1 MADRTKK
8 WIADKMKVLMKTKPL
23 EKIRVTEIC
32 KLAEIERPTFY
43 YHFKDKYDLV
53 VWIFLNDAYET
64 DVISVESAVK
74 GIAKMRNEFI
84 FYKRAYDDVSQNA
97 LWQYML
103 EFFVKR
109 YESEARKKLNTDVL
123 DTQLKYSIRLYC
135 YGCVGMT
142 KEWLLN
148 DNTTSAE
155 TVVCMMFESM
165 PDVMKKVYFYDR
177 KSDKE

>member
-1 MADRTKK
+1 MADRTKI
-8 WIADKMKVLMKTKPL
+8 WIADKLKQLMTEKPL
-23 EKIRVTEIC
+23 DKIRVTEVC

-53 VWIFLNDAYET
+53 AWIFLNNAYKT
-64 DVISVESAVK
+64 DVVSLKSSAE
-74 GIAKMRNEFI
+74 AMANMRQEFI

-103 EFFVKR
+103 EYFVKR
-109 YESEARKKLNTDVL
+109 YETEAIKKIGNDVL
-123 DTQLKYSIRLYC
+123 DTQLRYSIRLYC

-142 KEWLLN
+142 KEWLLY

-155 TVVCMMFESM
+155 TIVGMMFESM
-165 PDVMKKVYFYDR
+165 PERMKKVYFDEPSR
-177 KSDKE
+177 DS

>member
-1 MADRTKK
+1 MA
-8 WIADKMKVLMKTKPL
+8 
-23 EKIRVTEIC
+23 
-32 KLAEIERPTFY
+32 
-43 YHFKDKYDLV
+43 
-53 VWIFLNDAYET
+53 WIFLSDAYDT
-64 DVISVESAVK
+64 DVISEESAAQ
-74 GIAKMRNEFI
+74 GMAKMRQEFI

-103 EFFVKR
+103 EYFVKR
-109 YESEARKKLNTDVL
+109 YEAVAKEKLNTNVL

-155 TVVCMMFESM
+155 TVVQMMFASM
-165 PDVMKKVYFYDR
+165 PENMRNIFF
-177 KSDKE
+177 E